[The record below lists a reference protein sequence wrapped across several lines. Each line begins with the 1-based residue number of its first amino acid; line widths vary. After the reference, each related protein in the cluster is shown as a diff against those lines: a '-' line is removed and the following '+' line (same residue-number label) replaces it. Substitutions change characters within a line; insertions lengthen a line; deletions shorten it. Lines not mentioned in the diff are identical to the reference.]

1 MKRRYI
7 ILTGIPAS
15 GKSTIGLA
23 IATSL
28 GLEMLDKDEILEAL
42 FDTEGVGDVE
52 WRTRLSRAADEI
64 LREKA
69 VRSEGAVITSWWR
82 HPLST
87 IASGTPVEW
96 LSNLPGLLIEVHC
109 VCKPHVA
116 TKRFKSRQRHE
127 GHLDQFKPYSDLLT
141 TFEQQAALGPLG
153 VGLLIPVNTERSVEI
168 PALVA
173 KIDSVSKHQTAK

>member
-1 MKRRYI
+1 MQRRYI

-82 HPLST
+82 HPCR
-87 IASGTPVEW
+87 P
-96 LSNLPGLLIEVHC
+96 
-109 VCKPHVA
+109 
-116 TKRFKSRQRHE
+116 
-127 GHLDQFKPYSDLLT
+127 
-141 TFEQQAALGPLG
+141 
-153 VGLLIPVNTERSVEI
+153 
-168 PALVA
+168 
-173 KIDSVSKHQTAK
+173 